1 MEMVEAGKAWC
12 PGTSQGTAGDT
23 SGGACGVVG
32 RSWTLNTLQALLS
45 QSCPVMTAFWKHA
58 AVCVLMPPCRWERT
72 RWENRAESGGRF
84 VLTQDSGCLLKALAS
99 NKPAERIAGLR
110 RVGPG
115 TLDSGCVQG
124 LVAPLGPWQGC
135 CSAHPLLPGALGQLH
150 SHITWLMP
158 GE

>member
-1 MEMVEAGKAWC
+1 M
-12 PGTSQGTAGDT
+12 
-23 SGGACGVVG
+23 VG
-32 RSWTLNTLQALLS
+32 RSWTLNMLQALLS

-72 RWENRAESGGRF
+72 GWENRAESGGRF
-84 VLTQDSGCLLKALAS
+84 VLTQDSGCLLKPLAS
-99 NKPAERIAGLR
+99 NKPAERVAGLR

-124 LVAPLGPWQGC
+124 LDSGCVQGLVTPLGPWQGC
-135 CSAHPLLPGALGQLH
+135 CCAHPLLPRALGRPH
-150 SHITWLMP
+150 SHITRLVP